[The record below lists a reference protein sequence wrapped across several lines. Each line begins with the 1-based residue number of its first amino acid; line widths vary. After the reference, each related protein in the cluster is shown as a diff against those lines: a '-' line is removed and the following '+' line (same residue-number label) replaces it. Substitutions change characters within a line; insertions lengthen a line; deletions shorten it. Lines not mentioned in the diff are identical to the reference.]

1 MVESSVQ
8 GAKKVPEQTPGKG
21 GDFDKQR
28 KRIQMIEPFVV
39 DRYDAF
45 YTDCGLPKSN
55 LVDRETWV

>member
-21 GDFDKQR
+21 GDFDKQI

-45 YTDCGLPKSN
+45 HADPRLPKSH
-55 LVDRETWV
+55 LAELGA